1 MDKLEQ
7 ARNMIREADKE
18 MAALFEKRMHA
29 ARMVAEY
36 KIEHGLP
43 VYDADQE
50 ARVIARN
57 TALIQDEGLKDFYV
71 EYIQNT
77 MAVSRNMQHRIM
89 EGMRVAYSGV
99 EGAFA
104 HIAARNLFPDG
115 KHISLPSFEAA
126 YEAVV
131 KGECDCAVLPI
142 ENSYT
147 GEVGQVVD
155 MMFSG
160 SLYVNGVYDLP
171 ITQHLLACPG
181 ATTEGITRVVS
192 HPQALAQ
199 CHAYIQKKGYVEVTA
214 ENTALAAKRV
224 AEAGEL
230 NTAAIAS
237 LETAEL
243 YGLQVLD
250 HDIHE
255 SKTNTTRFA
264 IFARSENKP
273 ALAAGHTFILMFTVK
288 HQAGE
293 LARAI
298 SVIGRYGFNMKVL
311 RSRPMKTLPWQ
322 YYFYAEAEGNE
333 EDGAAKFML
342 RELAEHCAMLKVVGC
357 YRA

>member
-7 ARNMIREADKE
+7 ARNIIREADKE

-43 VYDADQE
+43 VYDAAQE
-50 ARVIARN
+50 AKVIARN
-57 TALIQDEGLKDFYV
+57 TALIEDEFLKDFYV

-77 MAVSRNMQHRIM
+77 MAVSRSMQHRIM

-115 KHISLPSFEAA
+115 KLVSWPSFEAA

-131 KGECDCAVLPI
+131 NGECDCAILPI

-155 MMFSG
+155 MMFGG
-160 SLYVNGVYDLP
+160 SLYVNGIYDLP
-171 ITQHLLACPG
+171 ITQHLLGCPG
-181 ATTEGITRVVS
+181 AAMEDITQVVS

-199 CHAYIQKKGYVEVTA
+199 CNTYIRKKGYRQVTA
-214 ENTALAAKRV
+214 ENTAVAAKRV
-224 AEAGEL
+224 AEEGDIH
-230 NTAAIAS
+230 TAAIAS
-237 LETAEL
+237 RETAEL
-243 YGLQVLD
+243 YGLTLLD

-264 IFARSENKP
+264 VFARSENKP
-273 ALAAGHTFILMFTVK
+273 AVTAGHTFILMFTVK
-288 HQAGE
+288 HEAGE
-293 LARAI
+293 LAKAI

-322 YYFYAEAEGNE
+322 YYFYAEAEGDE
-333 EDGAAKFML
+333 DDGAAKFML
-342 RELAEHCAMLKVVGC
+342 RELGEHCAMLKVVGC
-357 YRA
+357 YKA

>member
-7 ARNMIREADKE
+7 ARNIIREADKE

-43 VYDADQE
+43 VYDAAQE
-50 ARVIARN
+50 ARVIERN
-57 TALIQDEGLKDFYV
+57 TALIEDETLKDFYV

-77 MAVSRNMQHRIM
+77 MAVSRSMQHRIM

-160 SLYVNGVYDLP
+160 SLYVNGIYDLP
-171 ITQHLLACPG
+171 ITQHLLGCPG
-181 ATTEGITRVVS
+181 AIMTDITQVVS

-199 CHAYIQKKGYVEVTA
+199 CHAYIQKKGYREITA

-224 AEAGEL
+224 AEAGDIH
-230 NTAAIAS
+230 TAAIAS
-237 LETAEL
+237 LETAQL

-273 ALAAGHTFILMFTVK
+273 AVTAGHTFILMFTVK

-293 LARAI
+293 LAKAI

-322 YYFYAEAEGNE
+322 YYFYAEAEGD
-333 EDGAAKFML
+333 EDGAAAKFML
-342 RELAEHCAMLKVVGC
+342 NELSEHCAMLKVVGC
-357 YRA
+357 YKA